1 MTQASR
7 VKALKTLHGKK
18 VTYNTK
24 KRQNRGDSHENKRE
38 RKQREKRRKLSVTL
52 TELEKKK
59 RKTIFDWK
67 IYLSIVSISGGEFFV
82 ESYIKFPNE
91 IVWTGISFGDL
102 QKTYLI
108 LLSRIFHMS
117 A

>member
-59 RKTIFDWK
+59 EKPFLTGRY
-67 IYLSIVSISGGEFFV
+67 IYQLFPSVV
-82 ESYIKFPNE
+82 ENF
-91 IVWTGISFGDL
+91 
-102 QKTYLI
+102 
-108 LLSRIFHMS
+108 LLSHI
-117 A
+117 